1 MTTNAVSVTLGSWM
15 RMTAL
20 WASLVTKN
28 SCLRQMMV
36 RLLTSNRGN
45 KRSKKRRIVNKVKR
59 RALSQINN
67 LSLWQTPMP
76 TLRVTDKMMSNR
88 MKEGNLCLPNSHTC
102 RKVVVTRREL
112 LMMIKSRRLVMTS
125 GRNRIDQHKTH
136 RLWKATAS
144 PHQTLRA
151 IPWVASFRTPSPLS
165 PWAPWLYSCPTE
177 SLYLL

>member
-28 SCLRQMMV
+28 SCLRRMMV

-67 LSLWQTPMP
+67 LSLRQTPMP
-76 TLRVTDKMMSNR
+76 TLRVTGKMMSNR

-102 RKVVVTRREL
+102 RMVVVTRREL
-112 LMMIKSRRLVMTS
+112 LMMIKGRRLVMTS

-136 RLWKATAS
+136 RL
-144 PHQTLRA
+144 
-151 IPWVASFRTPSPLS
+151 
-165 PWAPWLYSCPTE
+165 
-177 SLYLL
+177 

>member
-67 LSLWQTPMP
+67 LSL
-76 TLRVTDKMMSNR
+76 
-88 MKEGNLCLPNSHTC
+88 
-102 RKVVVTRREL
+102 
-112 LMMIKSRRLVMTS
+112 
-125 GRNRIDQHKTH
+125 
-136 RLWKATAS
+136 
-144 PHQTLRA
+144 
-151 IPWVASFRTPSPLS
+151 
-165 PWAPWLYSCPTE
+165 
-177 SLYLL
+177 